1 MRSNGAISVCSQ
13 NPVKVMGR
21 PSSSNISEAQS
32 PPGQAASDVT
42 SQEPG
47 RLSPNAI
54 DQTHYVKTGTNG
66 VQNHTNWIHSQNN
79 QDVRSKPTRNNAF
92 PTNRP
97 NNITPLGSYYRA
109 HPPSSPGRPAQ
120 EWRDTPPGYSDLVA
134 RINRMEELQHSR
146 LLTVDKVLY
155 AFEYCVLLSV
165 CRSSGLQLY
174 VYVARCSLRDYKEWW
189 CLCVVYICACVGAW
203 PLICDVVLDY
213 NEIPMLPIA
222 CVCMCVVRKHG
233 GLSGTQLIA
242 YANGVCV
249 YICITESQQLWS
261 KCKRL

>member
-1 MRSNGAISVCSQ
+1 MRSNGTISVCSQ

-32 PPGQAASDVT
+32 PPGQAGSDVT

-54 DQTHYVKTGTNG
+54 DQTHYVKTRTNG

-79 QDVRSKPTRNNAF
+79 QDVRSKPIRNNDF

-97 NNITPLGSYYRA
+97 NNSTPLGSHYRA
-109 HPPSSPGRPAQ
+109 HP
-120 EWRDTPPGYSDLVA
+120 PPGYSDLVA

-174 VYVARCSLRDYKEWW
+174 VLYVARCSLRDYKEW
-189 CLCVVYICACVGAW
+189 
-203 PLICDVVLDY
+203 
-213 NEIPMLPIA
+213 
-222 CVCMCVVRKHG
+222 
-233 GLSGTQLIA
+233 
-242 YANGVCV
+242 
-249 YICITESQQLWS
+249 
-261 KCKRL
+261 